1 MLSNSFSLALHGINA
16 VKVEIEVDIIKGLP
30 NFTIV
35 GLPDSV
41 IRESKDRIR
50 SAIENSG
57 YEFPPRNFIVN
68 LAPAGFKKQGANF
81 DLPIAIAILQSTR
94 QIDCNAER
102 IPMVGE
108 LSLDGRIKS
117 VKGAISMAIAL
128 YKLGY
133 KKFIVPFNNR
143 HEASVINGIEIY
155 PVENIQ
161 MVVDSLNGKLQP
173 FKGEVLRAE
182 NISGL
187 YDFKDVKGQESAR
200 RGLEIAAAGR
210 HNILL
215 YGAPGS
221 GKTMLAKRISS
232 ILPPLDIEKAIE
244 TTMIHS
250 VSGSLPGDEGLIK
263 IPPFRSPHH
272 SASEA
277 AIVGGGVN
285 PGAGE
290 VSLAHNGILFLDE
303 FVEFQNNVIQA
314 LRQPLEDKEI
324 TVARAAG
331 TVTFPADF
339 MLVAASNPCQCG
351 YLFDE
356 DIQCTCPK
364 QKIHKYYHKIAGPIV
379 DRIDIEVLVN
389 RVPYKDL
396 IDYCDSESSSDIKA
410 RVIRAVEIQKKRFN
424 GSDILFN
431 SRMGNRDIRRFCKIG
446 SDDEAFFEDAV
457 KKMHISARTFFKILK
472 VSRTIAD
479 LDNSQNLE
487 RRHLLEA
494 ISYKNLYKNYKV

>member
-1 MLSNSFSLALHGINA
+1 MLSNTFSLALHGISA
-16 VKVEIEVDIIKGLP
+16 VKVEIEVDIIRGLP

-57 YEFPPRNFIVN
+57 YEFPPKNFIVN

-81 DLPIAIAILQSTR
+81 DLPIAITILQSTR
-94 QIDCNAER
+94 QIDCNSDSM
-102 IPMVGE
+102 PMVGE
-108 LSLDGRIKS
+108 LSLDGRIKP
-117 VKGAISMAIAL
+117 VKGIISMAIAL
-128 YKLGY
+128 YQLGY
-133 KKFIVPFNNR
+133 KKFMVPFKNR
-143 HEASVINGIEIY
+143 HEASVIKGIDIY
-155 PVENIQ
+155 PVENIK
-161 MVVDSLNGKLQP
+161 MVVDSLNGNLPP
-173 FKGEVLRAE
+173 FKEEALHNE
-182 NISGL
+182 NINSI
-187 YDFKDVKGQESAR
+187 YDFNDVKGQESAR

-221 GKTMLAKRISS
+221 GKTMLAKRMPS

-250 VSGSLPGDEGLIK
+250 VSGALPEEEGLIK

-277 AIVGGGVN
+277 AVVGGGVN

-356 DIQCTCPK
+356 DIECTCSP
-364 QKIHKYYHKIAGPIV
+364 QRIYRYYHKIAGPIV

-389 RVPYKDL
+389 RVPYRDL
-396 IDYCDSESSSDIKA
+396 INYSESESSRDIKE
-410 RVIRAVEIQKKRFN
+410 RVMAAAEIQKKRFSGTN
-424 GSDILFN
+424 ILFN
-431 SRMGNRDIRRFCKIG
+431 SRMSNREIRRYCKI
-446 SDDEAFFEDAV
+446 SSEDEVFFEDAV
-457 KKMHISARTFFKILK
+457 KKLHISARTFFKILK

-479 LDNSQNLE
+479 LDNSEKIE

-494 ISYKNLYKNYKV
+494 ISYKNLYKNYDR